1 MKRKI
6 IVFLFVI
13 IVLLISY
20 KYREEEIN
28 VEKIV
33 LNEPNKEVKKYI
45 KIDYN
50 NEIQSININ
59 DYVIGVTAC
68 EMPASFESEALKA
81 FSIVARTYALY
92 KINKNEEYILKT
104 SISDQSYIDP
114 EKMKEKWSDSY
125 DKYYN
130 KIYSIVHETDNK
142 VIKYNNELIL
152 ALYFSISNGKTEN
165 SENVF
170 SQKLDYLVSTD
181 SFWDSRYDYKEEIK
195 KIPYEEFISKI
206 ELNNIKNDDILI
218 ERTDSGRVSTIK
230 IKDKSYIGT
239 EFRNL
244 FNLKST
250 DFNID
255 INDIVIIS
263 TKGYG
268 HGVGL
273 SQYGSN
279 AMALLGYTYDD
290 IIKHYYKD
298 VEIMNNY

>member
-104 SISDQSYIDP
+104 SISDQCYIDP

-195 KIPYEEFISKI
+195 KIPYEEFLSKI